1 MLGAIWLLHIT
12 LGLEDKPMKS
22 VNAEESEIDRLIA
35 LGTVTYEAT
44 GWGTGIISIKCRSNT
59 KCEEES
65 LNKSLISFKADEKDV
80 KEEELEDYVVREL
93 GKKLAAN
100 EIHVLTVENKKY
112 NIAKRK
118 FKVWKNNFK
127 SENQK

>member
-1 MLGAIWLLHIT
+1 
-12 LGLEDKPMKS
+12 
-22 VNAEESEIDRLIA
+22 
-35 LGTVTYEAT
+35 
-44 GWGTGIISIKCRSNT
+44 
-59 KCEEES
+59 
-65 LNKSLISFKADEKDV
+65 
-80 KEEELEDYVVREL
+80 VREL

>member
-1 MLGAIWLLHIT
+1 
-12 LGLEDKPMKS
+12 LEDKTVKS
-22 VNAEESEIDRLIA
+22 VNDDETTIDRLIA

-59 KCEEES
+59 KCELES
-65 LNKSLISFKADEKDV
+65 LNKALISLKAS
-80 KEEELEDYVVREL
+80 EEELKEENLEEFVVREL

-118 FKVWKNNFK
+118 FKVWKNNYK
-127 SENQK
+127 NENKTENQQV